1 MCVRS
6 RAGVRIVACVGAA
19 ALLLTSACG
28 GSTNPV
34 TPGGGGTTGGGTTGG
49 ATAVT
54 ASIGVQNTPCVA
66 PATGAVS
73 CTFAGTASGATGP
86 YSFSWR
92 FTSPTGSVV
101 TATTQNVQP
110 ALECGFAPGVATFQ
124 LGVSLTAT
132 PAAGTAT
139 IVTSTQQVARAAGTC
154 GT

>member
-6 RAGVRIVACVGAA
+6 RARVRVVAGVGAA
-19 ALLLTSACG
+19 ALLLATACG
-28 GSTNPV
+28 GSGNPI

-49 ATAVT
+49 TAAVT

-66 PATGAVS
+66 PGTGAVS

-86 YSFSWR
+86 YAFSWR

-124 LGVSLTAT
+124 LAIALTVT
-132 PAAGTAT
+132 PTAGTAAT
-139 IVTSTQQVARAAGTC
+139 VTSTQQVARAAGTC